1 MKSHKKACLIYS
13 ISWAI
18 MFVSALI
25 WFTSKDGLTIDTL
38 INSLGI
44 ATLGIIFLVYGW
56 FVLTYER
63 K

>member
-1 MKSHKKACLIYS
+1 MKSHKKAFLIYS
-13 ISWAI
+13 ISWTI

-44 ATLGIIFLVYGW
+44 ATLGIIFLAYGW

>member
-1 MKSHKKACLIYS
+1 MKSHKKAFLIYS

-44 ATLGIIFLVYGW
+44 ATLGIILLAYGW